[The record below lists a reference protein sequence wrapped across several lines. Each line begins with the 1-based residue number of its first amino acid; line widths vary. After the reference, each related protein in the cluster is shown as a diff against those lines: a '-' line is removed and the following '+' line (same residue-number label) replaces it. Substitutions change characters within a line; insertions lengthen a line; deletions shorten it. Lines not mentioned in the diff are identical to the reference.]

1 MTLIKEKKFNKL
13 LADEGKHI
21 RVIDD
26 VFVPAHY
33 DEDKNWV
40 EDYFPCYFK
49 EAYVPKK
56 VTEENMYDSYVE
68 EKE

>member
-1 MTLIKEKKFNKL
+1 MDNRILIREEKYNRIV
-13 LADEGKHI
+13 ADEGKHI

-26 VFVPAHY
+26 VFEPAHY
-33 DEDKNWV
+33 DEDENWV
-40 EDYFPCYFK
+40 EDYFK